1 MTDDAPHPIGPRTG
15 VAATL
20 LRLLLWLFVLLA
32 GLTVVIV
39 LPMVLVLTATGDAR
53 PGLWSVYL
61 WVPLIFL
68 AALYSVVSGL
78 QAMAH
83 PRPGRVTLLAGLALA
98 AFLSFPPFWLAAA

>member
-1 MTDDAPHPIGPRTG
+1 MT
-15 VAATL
+15 
-20 LRLLLWLFVLLA
+20 
-32 GLTVVIV
+32 TV
-39 LPMVLVLTATGDAR
+39 R
-53 PGLWSVYL
+53 PASSTNSQSSSLSSV
-61 WVPLIFL
+61 